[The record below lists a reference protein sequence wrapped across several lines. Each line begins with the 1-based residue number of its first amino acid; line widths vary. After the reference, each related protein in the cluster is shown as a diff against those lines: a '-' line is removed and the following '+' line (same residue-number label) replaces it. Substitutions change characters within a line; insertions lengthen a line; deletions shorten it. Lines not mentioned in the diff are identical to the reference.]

1 MLYSIMCF
9 KKMKIISTRYQATI
23 RVAIVLNTKNKR
35 KFLKCHSEVK
45 NKVKVKVAQS

>member
-9 KKMKIISTRYQATI
+9 KKMKIISTRYLFAFI

-35 KFLKCHSEVK
+35 KF
-45 NKVKVKVAQS
+45 